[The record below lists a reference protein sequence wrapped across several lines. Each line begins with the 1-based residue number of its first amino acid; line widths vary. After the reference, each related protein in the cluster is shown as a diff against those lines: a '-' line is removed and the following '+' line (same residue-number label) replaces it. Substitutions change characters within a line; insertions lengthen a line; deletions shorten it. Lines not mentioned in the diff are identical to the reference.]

1 MIDYQLEAEEQRK
14 IITVKKVMIET
25 GIDRPE
31 SFPKDL
37 VQIEKQNDLLFNEM
51 NNNLDQVDAVL

>member
-37 VQIEKQNDLLFNEM
+37 V
-51 NNNLDQVDAVL
+51 